1 MLVSNKK
8 LESPKIKKKM
18 CIKTEISIKM
28 YEKFEIALKFTKQIP
43 LKMLVGFKK
52 NCNRHKFTLKSPSI
66 LQEKSLEN
74 VGRFQNTFNFRR
86 EINTKNF
93 GRFQKLK
100 RNQ

>member
-1 MLVSNKK
+1 
-8 LESPKIKKKM
+8 
-18 CIKTEISIKM
+18 M
-28 YEKFEIALKFTKQIP
+28 YEKYDIALKFTKQIP

-86 EINTKNF
+86 EINKKNF

-100 RNQ
+100 RN

>member
-66 LQEKSLEN
+66 LKEKSLE
-74 VGRFQNTFNFRR
+74 
-86 EINTKNF
+86 KCW
-93 GRFQKLK
+93 
-100 RNQ
+100 